1 MDRLSTKRCEKNCI
15 SSSDEERSC
24 KKVKK
29 DEVKKYTA
37 SGLKYSLHGTVYQL
51 QLLMFYLHRA
61 VSKFQDFDMA
71 TEMDQAD
78 KFDDVVLRYKKV
90 DSSSWHWTFLQA
102 KHKIDTARDMVT
114 VTALTHPD
122 GEFSL
127 SKYFVSFFRIKTN
140 PDFANDHLADFI
152 LCTNTKLDFSESN
165 KHKKDNTPTQT
176 ANKYNEN
183 IRKWKTC
190 FVKDTLE
197 KESVLYCDEF
207 KSVSVHK
214 LHDTAFKQFLSLI
227 WNNLLA
233 ASENSKLIDDLDL
246 VRQSL
251 VYVGIVANKF
261 RILSVTEEI
270 QNVNEKSTK
279 EILKNLATTVL
290 SLEKE
295 FKGAKKNKKL
305 YGYKNTILGI
315 DFSAFADAYQIFN
328 APRSQHKSQVVTELK
343 NIGSCINQALLKAE
357 DFLKRNCSD
366 ALLKIKKLQED
377 ISSLRTMIM
386 QCSDSEQLEK
396 ILQSFPAYKEL
407 LSNKCLNEFQEII
420 KNPHLSIETCKRT
433 ILEELGVAISEL
445 LIIQVT
451 LNLPTLE
458 SYLNEFFEKF
468 RLVTEY
474 PNVDELNI
482 LIKQEF
488 REKFHLIDADLLTD
502 SFERQ
507 VLEWFVEFNKGRST
521 VLSKERGDLFFES
534 LRKQMVSLLVA
545 GIHKQYLEKLQ
556 NYNLRFQ
563 NSRNPVDDFFDSEE
577 QILHVST
584 HSTTLGTYK
593 VLQKV
598 ELLDQY
604 KYQDSFICLPS
615 SDFSIRKTRHV
626 VTEAFSYPNKFSLIV
641 IDCRMY
647 SFDNNDFVEACDSL
661 LFSLN
666 LFPNKK
672 IVFVSSKKRSL
683 LKDLKRLTLK
693 TLNGYSDS
701 TNFDQLTNNSKN
713 MILNKTVCLQNK
725 NVPLNNLLD
734 HHSAQFV
741 FDEMSLQKFME
752 EDLIQLGD
760 NNAFSCV
767 GYNSDIYIPR
777 HLFMQRLNNTVFTV
791 KNCLFLVE
799 NITREHLLK
808 LDIRNDVVLL
818 PWDTRKLVIG
828 NIILPPT
835 SDDAEYI
842 YKQLLEHYSHFTIIW
857 LKYLEDSFGWNKCS
871 GMFTEIEKCLDQ
883 QFNYQC
889 PESLSNEDSIARL
902 DTNQKIFILATNPGM
917 GKSTFITSLATKV
930 KHFNTHFWVL
940 KINLNDHAFDRQLL
954 TEGDYRRNTKSL
966 KEVPE
971 NLTIPEAV
979 NILCDMAVWLNPSRD
994 LQDFQKTLFKLGLN
1008 GTKVS
1013 ARTPK
1018 IVLFFDGFDEISP
1031 TYKENT
1037 IRLLKA
1043 LQETEVHKIWTT
1055 TRVHLKEFLQQEL
1068 LSPAYILNV
1077 FNEIDQIEFL
1087 NKFWRWSVKSKMEDL
1102 QIEKQHKYLQDII
1115 HKTDP
1120 AKSNDQIEINDILN
1134 NLDFQNFAKDL
1145 INQWDSVNFRQ
1156 QNFTQVPLHLKMLAE
1171 VVFDNDF
1178 KLPENIGLTNL
1189 FDDFIENKFKIYY
1202 YGKNILVGN
1211 VLSDDVREGHSM
1223 LLRKDHSLLAL
1234 SVLFPTK
1241 MWPQP
1246 ANRTLILARVG
1257 LVITYDV
1264 RIDFVH
1270 RSFAEFFLADFL
1282 IHNLHSLEIQELL
1295 LRTILVE
1302 KQYLLATLFFDEN
1315 LINHPNNDIVFSS
1328 TLLNEIAS
1336 APLYGNTFLH
1346 GLLELG
1352 HLNVIRFF
1360 TKKLYDH
1367 QEVAENILF
1376 KVGKFGTTPI
1386 YNLVYNPRNPLR
1398 ETFVVNVLRVFFDAL
1413 RNEHI
1418 VRSLTHY
1425 FHEILVLIN
1434 GICPK
1439 ITVLQV
1445 SLCNKRFNV
1454 AVFFLQYI
1462 LERGLFMDIFMKNGF
1477 EGDGTLLHFC
1487 AKWSNKDSVMLVF
1500 NFLSSKD
1507 EFGSWKIPL
1516 QNLIE
1521 ILSAKDSKGHTY
1533 LHLLVW
1539 YKKSELLASYLNWL
1553 KIQVENDV
1561 TMKDVI
1567 KLLLYLLDNRGFTP
1581 LAISVL
1587 REDDTSTNILLTFI
1601 KNEQYLSEEDI
1612 YNQEYDRCILSKAI
1626 MEGKS
1631 SIVEMLLTRYK
1642 DYYYPSSSN
1651 FWHQL
1656 LKTSKLSYGRTS
1668 LTLAAARGFLQ
1679 TIQIVFKWL
1688 ENNLNLDDFNDFVI
1702 NLMHHRDFNNMNTI
1716 LAEAVNWKQE
1726 EVVKFLLDIIEE
1738 KLDLKSQI
1746 IILFVFRKWEETLLD
1761 ITYRDFSE
1769 NIIKMLMERYQLI
1782 FARIMSLSCDKT
1794 MLSSNFTNQSLTNVK
1809 DFLNKHKND
1818 IDFIGEQMLDI
1829 LNDIECQE

>member
-1 MDRLSTKRCEKNCI
+1 
-15 SSSDEERSC
+15 
-24 KKVKK
+24 
-29 DEVKKYTA
+29 
-37 SGLKYSLHGTVYQL
+37 
-51 QLLMFYLHRA
+51 
-61 VSKFQDFDMA
+61 
-71 TEMDQAD
+71 MDQAD

-233 ASENSKLIDDLDL
+233 ASENSKLIGDLDL

-261 RILSVTEEI
+261 KILSVTEEI

-279 EILKNLATTVL
+279 EILKSLATTVL

-396 ILQSFPAYKEL
+396 ILQSFPVYKEL

-458 SYLNEFFEKF
+458 SYLNEF
-468 RLVTEY
+468 EY

-641 IDCRMY
+641 IDCRRY
-647 SFDNNDFVEACDSL
+647 SFDNNDF
-661 LFSLN
+661 
-666 LFPNKK
+666 
-672 IVFVSSKKRSL
+672 
-683 LKDLKRLTLK
+683 DLKRLTLK

-741 FDEMSLQKFME
+741 FDEMFLQKFME
-752 EDLIQLGD
+752 ENLIQLGD
-760 NNAFSCV
+760 GNAFLSLD
-767 GYNSDIYIPR
+767 YNSDIYIPR
-777 HLFMQRLNNTVFTV
+777 HLFLQRLNNAVFTY
-791 KNCLFLVE
+791 
-799 NITREHLLK
+799 TREHLLK
-808 LDIRNDVVLL
+808 LGIRNEIVLFPRNTHRIL
-818 PWDTRKLVIG
+818 IG
-828 NIILPPT
+828 
-835 SDDAEYI
+835 E
-842 YKQLLEHYSHFTIIW
+842 
-857 LKYLEDSFGWNKCS
+857 YLEDSFVWKDYS
-871 GMFTEIEKCLDQ
+871 GMCPEIEK
-883 QFNYQC
+883 
-889 PESLSNEDSIARL
+889 SLTNEDFIAKL

-940 KINLNDHAFDRQLL
+940 EINLNDHAFDRQLL
-954 TEGDYRRNTKSL
+954 TEGENRRNTNVKG
-966 KEVPE
+966 V
-971 NLTIPEAV
+971 
-979 NILCDMAVWLNPSRD
+979 
-994 LQDFQKTLFKLGLN
+994 
-1008 GTKVS
+1008 
-1013 ARTPK
+1013 
-1018 IVLFFDGFDEISP
+1018 
-1031 TYKENT
+1031 YK
-1037 IRLLKA
+1037 
-1043 LQETEVHKIWTT
+1043 
-1055 TRVHLKEFLQQEL
+1055 
-1068 LSPAYILNV
+1068 
-1077 FNEIDQIEFL
+1077 
-1087 NKFWRWSVKSKMEDL
+1087 
-1102 QIEKQHKYLQDII
+1102 
-1115 HKTDP
+1115 
-1120 AKSNDQIEINDILN
+1120 
-1134 NLDFQNFAKDL
+1134 
-1145 INQWDSVNFRQ
+1145 
-1156 QNFTQVPLHLKMLAE
+1156 LKM
-1171 VVFDNDF
+1171 
-1178 KLPENIGLTNL
+1178 NL
-1189 FDDFIENKFKIYY
+1189 GIY
-1202 YGKNILVGN
+1202 
-1211 VLSDDVREGHSM
+1211 
-1223 LLRKDHSLLAL
+1223 
-1234 SVLFPTK
+1234 
-1241 MWPQP
+1241 
-1246 ANRTLILARVG
+1246 
-1257 LVITYDV
+1257 
-1264 RIDFVH
+1264 
-1270 RSFAEFFLADFL
+1270 
-1282 IHNLHSLEIQELL
+1282 
-1295 LRTILVE
+1295 
-1302 KQYLLATLFFDEN
+1302 AT
-1315 LINHPNNDIVFSS
+1315 
-1328 TLLNEIAS
+1328 T
-1336 APLYGNTFLH
+1336 
-1346 GLLELG
+1346 
-1352 HLNVIRFF
+1352 
-1360 TKKLYDH
+1360 
-1367 QEVAENILF
+1367 
-1376 KVGKFGTTPI
+1376 
-1386 YNLVYNPRNPLR
+1386 
-1398 ETFVVNVLRVFFDAL
+1398 
-1413 RNEHI
+1413 
-1418 VRSLTHY
+1418 
-1425 FHEILVLIN
+1425 
-1434 GICPK
+1434 
-1439 ITVLQV
+1439 
-1445 SLCNKRFNV
+1445 
-1454 AVFFLQYI
+1454 
-1462 LERGLFMDIFMKNGF
+1462 
-1477 EGDGTLLHFC
+1477 
-1487 AKWSNKDSVMLVF
+1487 
-1500 NFLSSKD
+1500 
-1507 EFGSWKIPL
+1507 
-1516 QNLIE
+1516 
-1521 ILSAKDSKGHTY
+1521 
-1533 LHLLVW
+1533 
-1539 YKKSELLASYLNWL
+1539 
-1553 KIQVENDV
+1553 
-1561 TMKDVI
+1561 
-1567 KLLLYLLDNRGFTP
+1567 
-1581 LAISVL
+1581 
-1587 REDDTSTNILLTFI
+1587 
-1601 KNEQYLSEEDI
+1601 
-1612 YNQEYDRCILSKAI
+1612 
-1626 MEGKS
+1626 
-1631 SIVEMLLTRYK
+1631 
-1642 DYYYPSSSN
+1642 
-1651 FWHQL
+1651 
-1656 LKTSKLSYGRTS
+1656 
-1668 LTLAAARGFLQ
+1668 
-1679 TIQIVFKWL
+1679 
-1688 ENNLNLDDFNDFVI
+1688 
-1702 NLMHHRDFNNMNTI
+1702 
-1716 LAEAVNWKQE
+1716 
-1726 EVVKFLLDIIEE
+1726 
-1738 KLDLKSQI
+1738 
-1746 IILFVFRKWEETLLD
+1746 
-1761 ITYRDFSE
+1761 
-1769 NIIKMLMERYQLI
+1769 
-1782 FARIMSLSCDKT
+1782 
-1794 MLSSNFTNQSLTNVK
+1794 
-1809 DFLNKHKND
+1809 
-1818 IDFIGEQMLDI
+1818 
-1829 LNDIECQE
+1829 